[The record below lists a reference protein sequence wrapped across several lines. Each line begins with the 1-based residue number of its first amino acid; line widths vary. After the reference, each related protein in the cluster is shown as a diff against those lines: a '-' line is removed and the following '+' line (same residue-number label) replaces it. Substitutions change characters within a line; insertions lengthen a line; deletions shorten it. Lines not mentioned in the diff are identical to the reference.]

1 MNRKGGGGAPVTDL
15 ALPRPA
21 TSPTA
26 LPPATSFSIS
36 GPSPLITPNDEFFRI
51 RTALTVP
58 RIDGARHRVRIS
70 GMVEQPFELSY
81 AELPN

>member
-1 MNRKGGGGAPVTDL
+1 MNGKGGGGAPVTDL

-58 RIDGARHRVRIS
+58 RIDAARHRVRIS